1 MFSSNVII
9 FFIYSGVNVLEGSVT
24 ISLEDNV
31 AYTQVPGSS
40 PTVTT
45 QLTTMYGMYD
55 ENDPIY
61 AETVDL

>member
-1 MFSSNVII
+1 MII
-9 FFIYSGVNVLEGSVT
+9 FSIHSGVNVLEGSVT

-31 AYTQVPGSS
+31 AYTQVPKSS

-61 AETVDL
+61 SEAVDL